1 MSVCIVMYRNNYIL
15 AIVIYPGLYVVG
27 WVSGQNLLQVRKCYP
42 ATCGMTPENTAGKN
56 RE

>member
-1 MSVCIVMYRNNYIL
+1 MYRNNYIL
-15 AIVIYPGLYVVG
+15 AIVVYPGLYVVG